1 MQIGVRGELVS
12 CHGESHRHGEG
23 VAQVLSQQQ
32 LLALSLHPPLQP
44 LHIVLEGVVWVVCP
58 LCTDVE
64 PSTGGGGEV
73 GRTCA
78 IVYYI
83 LSWSVVLNPLLY
95 LCVENTLLAQE
106 QRIEFRL
113 ID

>member
-64 PSTGGGGEV
+64 PSTGGGG
-73 GRTCA
+73 G
-78 IVYYI
+78 
-83 LSWSVVLNPLLY
+83 SWKNMCYRVLHSQFVCGANPLLY
-95 LCVENTLLAQE
+95 TCV
-106 QRIEFRL
+106 
-113 ID
+113 